1 MPIVATKSDADNF
14 LVMNYSY
21 LKSILQALLLL
32 IVSSVSAQ
40 TSPTELAENPERSG
54 GIYHSYDYHPG
65 PAVPV
70 PKGYMPFYISHYGRH
85 GSRYHTSEKA
95 YTRPLE
101 ALRKAEAAGK
111 LTPQGRK
118 VLTTVEQLAEDARL
132 RYGDLSPRGVQEH
145 RGIAERMFAA
155 YPEIFATDN
164 GRICH
169 IDCRSTLVPRCI
181 LSMAAFCERIKEL
194 NPSVSITR
202 DASSRDLGYM
212 ANYPAIRAAGKE
224 PDRVA
229 DSICRALVRPE
240 RLMKMLIT
248 APECIDD
255 PQELMI
261 RLHILA
267 AITQDVNHLNIK
279 AFYDIF
285 TDEELYTLWECENIR
300 RYLQMGPSARF
311 GDPFVADSKPLLR
324 NIIETGQKVIDGK
337 LDLSASLRFGHDSYI
352 MPLLALLNVEGTSA
366 RVENLRKLGAFWSV
380 EKVSPMAANIQFI
393 FFRNSDTGDVR
404 VRVLHNELDAKLPLA
419 GGPYYPWKELK
430 KYCESLYE

>member
-1 MPIVATKSDADNF
+1 MKH
-14 LVMNYSY
+14 
-21 LKSILQALLLL
+21 LKILLFLLLAFG
-32 IVSSVSAQ
+32 VSGLRGQSARE
-40 TSPTELAENPERSG
+40 ELSANPACAD
-54 GIYHSYDYHPG
+54 GIYRVYTPENT
-65 PAVPV
+65 VRTPV
-70 PKGYMPFYISHYGRH
+70 PKGYKPFYISHFGRH
-85 GSRYHTSEKA
+85 GSRWLLRNSEYTDLKA
-95 YTRPLE
+95 YFDAAAAADGLTDFGQDVRRRIELIHADGIDRAGDLAPLGAVQHRE
-101 ALRKAEAAGK
+101 IAGRMYADY
-111 LTPQGRK
+111 PAVFAGDARIDARS
-118 VLTTVEQLAEDARL
+118 TTV
-132 RYGDLSPRGVQEH
+132 V
-145 RGIAERMFAA
+145 
-155 YPEIFATDN
+155 
-164 GRICH
+164 
-169 IDCRSTLVPRCI
+169 RCV

-194 NPSVSITR
+194 NSSVSITR
-202 DASSRDLGYM
+202 DASARDLGYM

-248 APECIDD
+248 DSECIDD

-267 AITQDVNHLNIK
+267 AITQNVNHLNIE

-285 TDEELYTLWECENIR
+285 TDEELYTLWECENMR

-337 LDLSASLRFGHDSYI
+337 SDLSASLRFGHDSYI

-393 FFRNSDTGDVR
+393 FFRNPRTADVR

>member
-1 MPIVATKSDADNF
+1 
-14 LVMNYSY
+14 MNYFY
-21 LKSILQALLLL
+21 LKSILPALLLF
-32 IVSSVSAQ
+32 IGSNIRAQ
-40 TSPTELAENPERSG
+40 TSPAEIAENPERSG
-54 GIYHSYDYHPG
+54 GIYRSYDYRPG
-65 PAVPV
+65 PAYPV

-111 LTPQGRK
+111 LTPKGRE
-118 VLTTVEQLAEDARL
+118 VLIAVELLAEDARL

-145 RGIAERMFAA
+145 RGIAERMIAA
-155 YPEIFATDN
+155 YPEVFATDN

-169 IDCRSTLVPRCI
+169 IECRSTPVPRCI

-194 NPSVSITR
+194 NPSVSINR

-212 ANYPAIRAAGKE
+212 ANCPAIRAAGKE

-229 DSICRALVRPE
+229 DSICRTFVRPE
-240 RLMKMLIT
+240 RLMKTLMT
-248 APECIDD
+248 DSECVDD

-261 RLHILA
+261 RLHVLA
-267 AITQDVNHLNIK
+267 AITQNVNHLNVK
-279 AFYDIF
+279 AFYDVF
-285 TDEELYTLWECENIR
+285 TDGELYTLWECENIR

-311 GDPFVADSKPLLR
+311 GDSFVTDAKPLLR
-324 NIIETGQKVIDGK
+324 NIMETGQKVVDGE

-366 RVENLRKLGAFWSV
+366 REENLREISARWSV

-430 KYCESLYE
+430 KYCESLCK

>member
-1 MPIVATKSDADNF
+1 
-14 LVMNYSY
+14 
-21 LKSILQALLLL
+21 
-32 IVSSVSAQ
+32 
-40 TSPTELAENPERSG
+40 
-54 GIYHSYDYHPG
+54 
-65 PAVPV
+65 
-70 PKGYMPFYISHYGRH
+70 
-85 GSRYHTSEKA
+85 
-95 YTRPLE
+95 
-101 ALRKAEAAGK
+101 
-111 LTPQGRK
+111 
-118 VLTTVEQLAEDARL
+118 
-132 RYGDLSPRGVQEH
+132 
-145 RGIAERMFAA
+145 
-155 YPEIFATDN
+155 
-164 GRICH
+164 
-169 IDCRSTLVPRCI
+169 
-181 LSMAAFCERIKEL
+181 MAAFCERIKEL
-194 NPSVSITR
+194 NSSVSITR
-202 DASSRDLGYM
+202 DASARDLGYM

-248 APECIDD
+248 DSECIDD

-267 AITQDVNHLNIK
+267 AITQNVNHLNIE

-285 TDEELYTLWECENIR
+285 TDEELYTLWECENMR

-337 LDLSASLRFGHDSYI
+337 SNLSASLRFGHDSYI

-393 FFRNSDTGDVR
+393 FFRNPRTADVR

>member
-1 MPIVATKSDADNF
+1 
-14 LVMNYSY
+14 MNYSY
-21 LKSILQALLLL
+21 LKSIPQALLLL

-40 TSPTELAENPERSG
+40 TSPTEIAENPERSG
-54 GIYHSYDYHPG
+54 GIYHSYDYHPV

-70 PKGYMPFYISHYGRH
+70 PKGYIPFYISHYGRH

-101 ALRKAEAAGK
+101 ALQKAEEAGK

-155 YPEIFATDN
+155 YPEIFATDS

-169 IDCRSTLVPRCI
+169 IECRSTLVPRCI

-194 NPSVSITR
+194 NSSVSITR
-202 DASSRDLGYM
+202 DASARDLGYM

-248 APECIDD
+248 DSECIDD

-261 RLHILA
+261 RLHVLA
-267 AITQDVNHLNIK
+267 AITQ
-279 AFYDIF
+279 
-285 TDEELYTLWECENIR
+285 WECENMR

-337 LDLSASLRFGHDSYI
+337 SDLSASLRFGHDSYI

-393 FFRNSDTGDVR
+393 FFRNPRTADVR